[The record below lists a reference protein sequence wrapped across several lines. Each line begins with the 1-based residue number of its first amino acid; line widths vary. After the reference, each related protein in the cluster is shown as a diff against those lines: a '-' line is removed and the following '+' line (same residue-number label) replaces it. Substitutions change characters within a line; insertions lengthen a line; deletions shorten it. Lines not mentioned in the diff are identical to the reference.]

1 MSEPKL
7 CVVCGE
13 KMSAAYAEHSDR
25 CKDCDHLPVK
35 DRVELTVRTRTAAFL
50 GLIAGELSEI
60 RKALQRLA
68 GGVTEDEQ
76 GPEAKTNTKK

>member
-1 MSEPKL
+1 VPEN
-7 CVVCGE
+7 CVVCGN
-13 KMSAAYAEHSDR
+13 KMSVAYAEHSDR
-25 CKDCDHLPVK
+25 CKDCDRLSA
-35 DRVELTVRTRTAAFL
+35 RERIELTVRTRTAAFL